1 MSNSALLRQK
11 RVVGAATAP
20 AGGSGGQDLDVALML
35 ADGSAKGKA
44 DPAFPAHAMPIK
56 SWAEAVWVQRLPT
69 ISLRRLTRSAKRRLK
84 RTAKKWSV
92 CYGPAAAFVAT
103 CGRLL
108 WQVVDETTVIT
119 DLGRT
124 IDFELGPPRVVE
136 IEVDEA
142 VRRWR
147 WRRII
152 KHGGENDVEMAGRS
166 AFMEPIWQLLN
177 SRQNDDE
184 WNPMLRGSLRS
195 ALANRQYP
203 QSRVKAQA

>member
-1 MSNSALLRQK
+1 M
-11 RVVGAATAP
+11 TAP

-44 DPAFPAHAMPIK
+44 DPAFPAHAMPIR
-56 SWAEAVWVQRLPT
+56 SWAEAVWEQRLPR
-69 ISLRRLTRSAKRRLK
+69 ISMRRLIRSARRRLS
-84 RTAKKWSV
+84 RATKKWSV

-108 WQVVDETTVIT
+108 WQVVDETTVVT

-124 IDFELGPPRVVE
+124 IDFELDPPKVVE

-147 WRRII
+147 WMRIV
-152 KHGGENDVEMAGRS
+152 KQDGENGTEVAG
-166 AFMEPIWQLLN
+166 
-177 SRQNDDE
+177 
-184 WNPMLRGSLRS
+184 
-195 ALANRQYP
+195 
-203 QSRVKAQA
+203 